1 MSFRRDDGNWAWLK
15 AERGAVPRPC
25 LFLDRDG
32 VLIEERNYLKDPD
45 LVDLVAGAVETI
57 EAARRLGWAVAV
69 VTNQSGIARG
79 LISWEQYEAVERRVD
94 QLLAAQGV
102 GADMVLACPFVA
114 DGGQPPY
121 DRDDPWRKPGPGM
134 LLEAARA
141 LNLDLGRSIMVGD
154 RITDLQAGEN
164 AGAPTVVH
172 VLTGYGDKERP
183 TIAAKLR
190 AETKLLLADSIEGV
204 AKALG

>member
-1 MSFRRDDGNWAWLK
+1 MVSLYYRRLEHGYPTPSL
-15 AERGAVPRPC
+15 G
-25 LFLDRDG
+25 RDG
-32 VLIEERNYLKDPD
+32 VLNHDDGYVHHRDQLRWVDGAHDAVRWLNDAGYL
-45 LVDLVAGAVETI
+45 VFI
-57 EAARRLGWAVAV
+57 
-69 VTNQSGIARG
+69 VTNQAGIARG
-79 LISWEQYEAVERRVD
+79 LYGEEHVD
-94 QLLAAQGV
+94 DLHAWMRAELRKV
-102 GADMVLACPFVA
+102 GAHIDDVEFCPYHPEGVV
-114 DGGQPPY
+114 
-121 DRDDPWRKPGPGM
+121 DRYRRHSDLRKPGPGM